1 MNQPNLSFHAPASS
15 TDMSRILL
23 IRHAQASYGA
33 EDYDQL
39 SPRGHEQAKQ
49 LAAWLVQHEE
59 ALHLGAVVCG
69 AMRRHAQTLAMI
81 ETAFAA
87 AGRALPAT
95 AIDADWNEFDH
106 DSVVR
111 AYAQTFPHN
120 PKIAAARDSH
130 APREVKALLMAALQ
144 SWSRAELDDRAAETW
159 SAFGNRVARARAQ
172 LPAHASSGG
181 GTTLVMSSGG
191 VIARCAQAALGIDD
205 VHTVDMNLSL
215 RNTGISE
222 FHSSAHDWHLH
233 TWNGLPHF
241 SAPGAREWMTYY

>member
-1 MNQPNLSFHAPASS
+1 
-15 TDMSRILL
+15 MSRILL

-49 LAAWLVQHEE
+49 LAAWLVLHEE
-59 ALHLGAVVCG
+59 ALHLGTVVCG
-69 AMRRHAQTLAMI
+69 AMRRHAQTLTMI

-95 AIDADWNEFDH
+95 EIDADWNEFDH

-111 AYAQTFPHN
+111 AYAQTFADD

-144 SWSRAELDDRAAETW
+144 SWSRAELDDRATETW
-159 SAFGNRVARARAQ
+159 SAFGIRIARARDQ
-172 LPAHASSGG
+172 LPTHARSG

-205 VHTVDMNLSL
+205 EHTVDMNLSL

-222 FHSSAHDWHLH
+222 FHSSARGWHLH

>member
-1 MNQPNLSFHAPASS
+1 
-15 TDMSRILL
+15 MSRILL

-49 LAAWLVQHEE
+49 LATWLVQHEE

-69 AMRRHAQTLAMI
+69 AMRRHAQTLSMI
-81 ETAFAA
+81 DAAFAA

-111 AYAQTFPHN
+111 AYAQTFPDD

-172 LPAHASSGG
+172 LPTHVRSG

-222 FHSSAHDWHLH
+222 FHSSAHGWHLH